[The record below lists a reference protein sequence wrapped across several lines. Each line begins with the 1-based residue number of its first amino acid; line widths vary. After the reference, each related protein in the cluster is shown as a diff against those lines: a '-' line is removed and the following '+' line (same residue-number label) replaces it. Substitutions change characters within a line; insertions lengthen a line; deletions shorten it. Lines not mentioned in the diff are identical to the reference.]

1 MNQITLTDY
10 EKATKSFKSKFKEE
24 DKYKWI
30 YKSLGRLLNGYAH
43 DRSVLIERLPGKWMD
58 ELDKKLALLGF
69 GARVRAKVDYLDM
82 KLINLKEEVLDE

>member
-30 YKSLGRLLNGYAH
+30 YNSLGRLLMGYSH
-43 DRSVLIERLPGKWMD
+43 DRSLLIEKPPYEWMD
-58 ELDKKLALLGF
+58 ELNKKLALLGF

-82 KLINLKEEVLDE
+82 KLIKLTEEGKE